1 MFDIPGRTNGLSF
14 SFFTGN
20 WSFSFVQIF
29 SLTDERFWTLE
40 NIKVDGTDQ
49 QWGGLADGQIW
60 IDEQMIQNFRLHFD
74 VKSGFISS
82 SDLFKEK
89 IK

>member
-40 NIKVDGTDQ
+40 DIKVDGTEPTGEWLETLENIKGMDR
-49 QWGGLADGQIW
+49 QI
-60 IDEQMIQNFRLHFD
+60 NFQP
-74 VKSGFISS
+74 I
-82 SDLFKEK
+82 
-89 IK
+89 

>member
-40 NIKVDGTDQ
+40 NIKERTNR
-49 QWGGLADGQIW
+49 LADGQIW

>member
-1 MFDIPGRTNGLSF
+1 MITLHIYLDGRTNGLSF

-40 NIKVDGTDQ
+40 NIKERTNSG
-49 QWGGLADGQIW
+49 IW